1 MTSPLKLIPLL
12 LAWSG
17 IVAALAR
24 YSPGRRILLMMICA
38 SSFAGG
44 VAGGYL
50 LLTLFKG
57 EIAYGA
63 VKVAAGACFICLWVV
78 SLTAFYRVTGSGGQ
92 STPSE
97 HEEPYVFTVTG
108 LALLAGILA
117 GAICVC
123 RLAPQGAGAP
133 LLPLIVLVVAGVLLA
148 GYVIGVERFVPG
160 TVAMTG
166 ETIFAL
172 VVSLLLFASSFSL
185 QLDLFS
191 PLSMKVM
198 KFIHDFVHQFFESM
212 LVPDHLFFRR
222 DAWEYIGYLFGSG
235 VGFWGGL
242 LIWFAPV
249 ILICSAIRLERLPTV
264 SHIRQG
270 AQRRK
275 LLAAFIRE
283 RRCRLIVPCFAM
295 LILGA
300 AVYNSRFPSIE
311 YWDPKPISV
320 TMNASGEIFIPK
332 KGEIDL
338 EDGKLHKYLIKH
350 RGREA
355 RFMILSAP
363 DGHLTVTLDA
373 CAICKPD
380 GYGQAEG
387 AVLCYY
393 CKTLI
398 PLETVGKPGGCN
410 PVPVPLNAGADGVT
424 LDAMTILN
432 RWSETVTTTS
442 RIKGGGK

>member
-1 MTSPLKLIPLL
+1 MMSALKLIPLL
-12 LAWSG
+12 LAWGG

-24 YSPGRRILLMMICA
+24 YFPARRILLMTSCA
-38 SSFAGG
+38 SSFVGG
-44 VAGGYL
+44 VAGGNL
-50 LLTLFKG
+50 LLTIFKG
-57 EIAYGA
+57 EIVSGS
-63 VKVAAGACFICLWVV
+63 VKSLAGICFLCLWVV
-78 SLTAFYRVTGSGGQ
+78 ALAAFYRVTGSGGR
-92 STPSE
+92 STPGD
-97 HEEPYVFTVTG
+97 HVKPYVS
-108 LALLAGILA
+108 LASGAVPLAGLLA
-117 GAICVC
+117 GAISAC
-123 RLAPQGAGAP
+123 RMAPQGTGAP
-133 LLPLIVLVVAGVLLA
+133 LLPLLVLGVAGVLLVVVA
-148 GYVIGVERFVPG
+148 INVERFVPADI
-160 TVAMTG
+160 TMTG
-166 ETIFAL
+166 EALLAL
-172 VVSLLLFASSFSL
+172 VVSLLLFSSSFTL

-222 DAWEYIGYLFGSG
+222 DVWEYIGYLFGSG

-249 ILICSAIRLERLPTV
+249 ILIGAAIRLERLPAV

-275 LLAAFIRE
+275 LLAAFTRE
-283 RRCRLIVPCFAM
+283 RRFRLIVPGFAL

-300 AVYNSRFPSIE
+300 AVYNSLFPRVE
-311 YWDPKPISV
+311 YWDPKPVVV
-320 TMNASGEIFIPK
+320 TMNASGQIVIPK

-338 EDGKLHKYLIKH
+338 EDGKLHKFLYKQG
-350 RGREA
+350 GREV
-355 RFMILSAP
+355 RFMILSTP

-387 AVLCYY
+387 AVVCYY

-410 PVPVPLNAGADGVT
+410 PVPVPFKTGADGVT

-432 RWSETVTTTS
+432 RWNETVTTTS

>member
-1 MTSPLKLIPLL
+1 MTSALKLMPLL
-12 LAWSG
+12 LSWG
-17 IVAALAR
+17 VIVAALAR
-24 YSPGRRILLMMICA
+24 HFTGRRIPLIISCA
-38 SSFAGG
+38 GSFTGG
-44 VAGGYL
+44 VAGGNL
-50 LLTLFKG
+50 LLNLFKG
-57 EIAYGA
+57 EIAYSA
-63 VKVAAGACFICLWVV
+63 VKVVTGASFLCLWVV
-78 SLTAFYRVTGSGGQ
+78 SLAAFYRVTGSGGRH
-92 STPSE
+92 TPGE
-97 HEEPYVFTVTG
+97 HEKTYVSTGTG
-108 LALLAGILA
+108 LALLAGILT
-117 GAICVC
+117 GAICVF
-123 RLAPQGAGAP
+123 RVAHQGAGAP
-133 LLPLIVLVVAGVLLA
+133 LLPLFALGVAGALLA
-148 GYVIGVERFVPG
+148 AAAINVERFVPADI
-160 TVAMTG
+160 TMTG
-166 ETIFAL
+166 EALLAL
-172 VVSLLLFASSFSL
+172 VVSLLLFASSFTL

-222 DAWEYIGYLFGSG
+222 DVWEYIGYLFGSG

-242 LIWFAPV
+242 LIWFAPAV
-249 ILICSAIRLERLPTV
+249 LVGAAIRLEPLPTV

-275 LLAAFIRE
+275 LLAAFTRE
-283 RRCRLIVPCFAM
+283 RRFRLIVPCFAM
-295 LILGA
+295 VILGG
-300 AVYNSRFPSIE
+300 AVYNSRFPAVE
-311 YWDPKPISV
+311 YWDPKPVAV
-320 TMNASGEIFIPK
+320 TMNASGLIVIPK

-338 EDGKLHKYLIKH
+338 EDGKLHKYLLKQ
-350 RGREA
+350 GEREA
-355 RFMILSAP
+355 RFMILSSP

-410 PVPVPLNAGADGVT
+410 PVPVPFKVGVDGIT

>member
-1 MTSPLKLIPLL
+1 MMSALKLMPLL
-12 LAWSG
+12 LAWGG

-24 YSPGRRILLMMICA
+24 YFPARRTWLLISCA
-38 SSFAGG
+38 SSFVGGLAGG
-44 VAGGYL
+44 NL

-57 EIAYGA
+57 EIASGA
-63 VKVAAGACFICLWVV
+63 VKSLVGMCFLCLWVV
-78 SLTAFYRVTGSGGQ
+78 ALAAFYRVTGSGGQ
-92 STPSE
+92 SIPGE
-97 HEEPYVFTVTG
+97 RKKPYMSVASG
-108 LALLAGILA
+108 AASLAGLLA

-123 RLAPQGAGAP
+123 RLAPQGAGVP
-133 LLPLIVLVVAGVLLA
+133 LLPLFVLGVAGALLA
-148 GYVIGVERFVPG
+148 AVAIGVERFVPADI
-160 TVAMTG
+160 TVTG
-166 ETIFAL
+166 ESLLAL
-172 VVSLLLFASSFSL
+172 IVSLLLFASSFSL

-212 LVPDHLFFRR
+212 LMPDHLFFRR
-222 DAWEYIGYLFGSG
+222 DVWEYIGYLFGSS
-235 VGFWGGL
+235 VGFWGAL

-249 ILICSAIRLERLPTV
+249 ILICAAIRLERLPSV
-264 SHIRQG
+264 VHIRQG

-283 RRCRLIVPCFAM
+283 RRCRLTVPCFAM
-295 LILGA
+295 LILGV
-300 AVYNSRFPSIE
+300 AVYNSRFPRVE
-311 YWDPKPISV
+311 YWDPKPV
-320 TMNASGEIFIPK
+320 AVAMNASGEIVIPK
-332 KGEIDL
+332 KAEIDL
-338 EDGKLHKYLIKH
+338 EDGKLHKYLFKQG
-350 RGREA
+350 GREA
-355 RFMILSAP
+355 RFMILSTP

-387 AVLCYY
+387 AVICYY

-410 PVPVPLNAGADGVT
+410 PVPVPFKVGADRVSI
-424 LDAMTILN
+424 DAMTILN

>member
-1 MTSPLKLIPLL
+1 MISALKLIPLL

-17 IVAALAR
+17 IAAAVAR
-24 YSPGRRILLMMICA
+24 HFSGRRVVLMIICA

-44 VAGGYL
+44 VIGGNL
-50 LLTLFKG
+50 LIVNFKG
-57 EIAYGA
+57 DIAYNTVKSLSGA
-63 VKVAAGACFICLWVV
+63 SFLFLWVV
-78 SLTAFYRVTGSGGQ
+78 ALAAFYRVTGSGRQNIPLEQKKTFKSISSG
-92 STPSE
+92 T
-97 HEEPYVFTVTG
+97 
-108 LALLAGILA
+108 AILAGLLA

-123 RLAPQGAGAP
+123 RLAPQGGALPFPLFVLGVAGA
-133 LLPLIVLVVAGVLLA
+133 LLA
-148 GYVIGVERFVPG
+148 VSAISLERFLPENI
-160 TVAMTG
+160 TMTG
-166 ETIFAL
+166 EALLAL

-222 DAWEYIGYLFGSG
+222 DAWEYIGYLFSSG

-242 LIWFAPV
+242 LIWLAPV
-249 ILICSAIRLERLPTV
+249 ILICAAIRLERLPPV

-283 RRCRLIVPCFAM
+283 RRCRLIVPGLAM
-295 LILGA
+295 LVLGG
-300 AVYNSRFPSIE
+300 AVYNSCFPGVE
-311 YWDPKPISV
+311 YWDPKPVAV
-320 TMNASGEIFIPK
+320 TMNQSGEIVIPK

-338 EDGKLHKYLIKH
+338 EDGKLHKFLFKQG
-350 RGREA
+350 GREA
-355 RFMILSAP
+355 RFMILQTP
-363 DGHLTVTLDA
+363 DGQLTVTLDA
-373 CAICKPD
+373 CAICKPE

-398 PLETVGKPGGCN
+398 PLDTVGKPGGCN
-410 PVPVPLNAGADGVT
+410 PVPVPFKAGPDSVT
-424 LDAMTILN
+424 VDAMTIIN
-432 RWSETVTTTS
+432 RWSETVTATS
-442 RIKGGGK
+442 KGGGK

>member
-1 MTSPLKLIPLL
+1 MISALKLIPLL
-12 LAWSG
+12 LAWCG

-24 YSPGRRILLMMICA
+24 YFFGRRTLLMISCA

-44 VAGGYL
+44 VAGGNL
-50 LLTLFKG
+50 LLTIFKG
-57 EIAYGA
+57 EIAFSA
-63 VKVAAGACFICLWVV
+63 VKALTGACFLCLWVV
-78 SLTAFYRVTGSGGQ
+78 ALAAFYRVTGSGGQ
-92 STPSE
+92 NIPGVQKK
-97 HEEPYVFTVTG
+97 PYVFTATG
-108 LALLAGILA
+108 LAFLAGLLAGA
-117 GAICVC
+117 VSVC
-123 RLAPQGAGAP
+123 RLAPQGVAPLFVLGVAGA
-133 LLPLIVLVVAGVLLA
+133 LLA
-148 GYVIGVERFVPG
+148 AVAIGIERFVPAEI
-160 TVAMTG
+160 TMTG
-166 ETIFAL
+166 EAL
-172 VVSLLLFASSFSL
+172 LALIVSLLLFASSFTL

-222 DAWEYIGYLFGSG
+222 DVWEYIGYLFGSG

-242 LIWFAPV
+242 LIWLTPV
-249 ILICSAIRLERLPTV
+249 ILIGSAIRLERLPSV

-283 RRCRLIVPCFAM
+283 RRCRLIAPCFAL

-300 AVYNSRFPSIE
+300 AVYNSLFPRVE
-311 YWDPKPISV
+311 YWDPKPVVV
-320 TMNASGEIFIPK
+320 TMTASGEVLIPK
-332 KGEIDL
+332 KGEINL
-338 EDGKLHKYLIKH
+338 EDGKLHKYLLKQG
-350 RGREA
+350 GREA
-355 RFMILSAP
+355 RFMILSTP
-363 DGHLTVTLDA
+363 DGHLRVTLDA
-373 CAICKPD
+373 CAICKPE

-387 AVLCYY
+387 AVICYY

-410 PVPVPLNAGADGVT
+410 PVPVPFKVGADGVT

-442 RIKGGGK
+442 RIKGGSK

>member
-1 MTSPLKLIPLL
+1 MMSALKLIPLL
-12 LAWSG
+12 LAWCG

-24 YSPGRRILLMMICA
+24 YFPGRRTLLLISCA

-44 VAGGYL
+44 VAGGNL
-50 LLTLFKG
+50 LLTNFNG
-57 EIAYGA
+57 EIAYSV
-63 VKVAAGACFICLWVV
+63 VKALAGSCFLFLWVV
-78 SLTAFYRVTGSGGQ
+78 ALAVFYRVTGSGGQ
-92 STPSE
+92 GTSVG
-97 HEEPYVFTVTG
+97 HEKPYVFTATG
-108 LALLAGILA
+108 LALLAGLLA

-123 RLAPQGAGAP
+123 RLAPQGVAPLFVLGVAGA
-133 LLPLIVLVVAGVLLA
+133 LLA
-148 GYVIGVERFVPG
+148 AGAFNVERFVPVDI
-160 TVAMTG
+160 TMTG
-166 ETIFAL
+166 EAL
-172 VVSLLLFASSFSL
+172 LVLIVSLLLFASSFAL

-222 DAWEYIGYLFGSG
+222 DVWEYIGYLFGSG

-242 LIWFAPV
+242 LIWLAPV
-249 ILICSAIRLERLPTV
+249 ILIGTAIRLERLPSV

-275 LLAAFIRE
+275 LLASFIGE
-283 RRCRLIVPCFAM
+283 RRCRLVAPCIAL

-300 AVYNSRFPSIE
+300 AVYNSLFPRVE
-311 YWDPKPISV
+311 YWDPKPVVV
-320 TMNASGEIFIPK
+320 TMNASEAILIPK
-332 KGEIDL
+332 KGEINL
-338 EDGKLHKYLIKH
+338 EDGKLHKYLLKQG
-350 RGREA
+350 GREA
-355 RFMILSAP
+355 RFMILSTP
-363 DGHLTVTLDA
+363 DGRLTVTLDA
-373 CAICKPD
+373 CAICKPE

-387 AVLCYY
+387 AVICYY

-410 PVPVPLNAGADGVT
+410 PVPVPFKVGADGVA

>member
-1 MTSPLKLIPLL
+1 MISALKLMPVL

-17 IVAALAR
+17 IAAALVR
-24 YSPGRRILLMMICA
+24 HVSGRRSVLAISCA
-38 SSFAGG
+38 SGFIGG
-44 VAGGYL
+44 VAGGNL
-50 LLTLFKG
+50 LLTLSKG
-57 EIAYGA
+57 EIVSST
-63 VKVAAGACFICLWVV
+63 VKSLTGTCFLCLWVV
-78 SLTAFYRVTGSGGQ
+78 ALAAFYRVTGSGGQ
-92 STPSE
+92 GAPGE
-97 HEEPYVFTVTG
+97 REKPYAFTVSCS
-108 LALLAGILA
+108 ALLAGLLA

-123 RLAPQGAGAP
+123 RLAPQGGAP
-133 LLPLIVLVVAGVLLA
+133 LLSLFVLGTAGVLLA
-148 GYVIGVERFVPG
+148 VAAIGIEQYVPADI
-160 TVAMTG
+160 TVTG
-166 ETIFAL
+166 EALLAL
-172 VVSLLLFASSFSL
+172 VVSLLLFASSFTL

-198 KFIHDFVHQFFESM
+198 KFVHDFVHQFFESM
-212 LVPDHLFFRR
+212 LVPDHLFFRS

-249 ILICSAIRLERLPTV
+249 VLICAAIRLERLPTV

-283 RRCRLIVPCFAM
+283 RNCRLIVPCFAM
-295 LILGA
+295 LIMAA
-300 AVYNSRFPSIE
+300 AVYNSLFPSVE
-311 YWDPKPISV
+311 YWDPKPVAV
-320 TMNASGEIFIPK
+320 TMNDSGEIVIPK

-338 EDGKLHKYLIKH
+338 EDGKLHKYLLKQG
-350 RGREA
+350 GREA

-363 DGHLTVTLDA
+363 DGRLTVTLDA
-373 CAICKPD
+373 CAICKPE

-387 AVLCYY
+387 AVICYY

-398 PLETVGKPGGCN
+398 PLETMGRPGGCN
-410 PVPVPLNAGADGVT
+410 PVPVPFKVGADGVS
-424 LDAMTILN
+424 LDAMTILD